1 MIVAELT
8 YTTPSAERDRLRP
21 AHRQRLNELHAAG
34 KIFASGPWPDD
45 TGALVIFATDADEAR
60 QLVAEDP
67 YFQAAGVELVS
78 VREWNMVVGGDQA

>member
-21 AHRQRLNELHAAG
+21 AHRQRLNELHTAG

-60 QLVAEDP
+60 QLIAEDP
-67 YFQAAGVELVS
+67 YFRAEGVELVS
-78 VREWNMVVGGDQA
+78 VRDWKMVVGGNPA